1 MGAEGAKMASN
12 FEDVLISQ
20 ASGQSKAY
28 VIAHS
33 LSYVI
38 DFYQSIT
45 TYSGFLFTWELITR
59 GETHYVGNFK
69 RD

>member
-38 DFYQSIT
+38 DFYQSIFCT
-45 TYSGFLFTWELITR
+45 LVFYLL
-59 GETHYVGNFK
+59 GNLLREGNSLCWK
-69 RD
+69 L

>member
-28 VIAHS
+28 CDSAAYHMS
-33 LSYVI
+33 LTFTRVFFVLWFFIYLG
-38 DFYQSIT
+38 
-45 TYSGFLFTWELITR
+45 TYYER
-59 GETHYVGNFK
+59 GTHYVGNFK